1 MNITENIIRKA
12 KISNAPIA
20 STNCQYIG
28 SIPHRMYALSAKNI
42 PFLYSEFTYIP
53 PYSPNFYFTAYAHLV
68 KLI

>member
-1 MNITENIIRKA
+1 
-12 KISNAPIA
+12 
-20 STNCQYIG
+20 
-28 SIPHRMYALSAKNI
+28 MYALSAKNI